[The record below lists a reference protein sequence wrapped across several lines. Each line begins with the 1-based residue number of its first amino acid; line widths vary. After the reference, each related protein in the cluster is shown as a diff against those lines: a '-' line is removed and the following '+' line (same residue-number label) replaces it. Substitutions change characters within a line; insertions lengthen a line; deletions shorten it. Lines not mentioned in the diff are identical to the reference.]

1 MKINK
6 TTIFLLLALVGI
18 WVFIGSL
25 VYNAMKE
32 PTTVASNTKK
42 AKAEKKTQAEKGFE
56 LLLNYDN
63 PFKTAASTFTPRKTD
78 NQQIAKPVA
87 KQAVKQPVKPIPAP
101 LPQTKLQYLGYMQFK
116 SKGKQQLL
124 LKVNGQELIFDKG
137 DEVDG
142 YTIKKINE
150 DSLVLK
156 KGKELRVLLREY

>member
-32 PTTVASNTKK
+32 PTTVVSNTKK
-42 AKAEKKTQAEKGFE
+42 AKAEKSTQAEKGFE

-78 NQQIAKPVA
+78 NQQTAKPVA
-87 KQAVKQPVKPIPAP
+87 KQAVKQPAKPVPAP

-124 LKVNGQELIFDKG
+124 LKVNGQEQIFDKG

-142 YTIKKINE
+142 YTIRKINE

>member
-6 TTIFLLLALVGI
+6 TTIFLLLALVGV

-32 PTTVASNTKK
+32 PMPVSSNSKK
-42 AKAEKKTQAEKGFE
+42 KKPEKKVQAEKGFE

-63 PFKTAASTFTPRKTD
+63 PFITTASTFTPRKND

-87 KQAVKQPVKPIPAP
+87 KQAVKQPAKPVSAP

-124 LKVNGQELIFDKG
+124 LKVNGQEQIFDKG
-137 DEVDG
+137 DEVYG
-142 YTIKKINE
+142 YTIRKISV
-150 DSLVLK
+150 DSLILK
-156 KGKELRVLLREY
+156 KGKELRVLIRE

>member
-42 AKAEKKTQAEKGFE
+42 AKVEKKTQAEKGFE

-63 PFKTAASTFTPRKTD
+63 PFKIATGTFTPRNTD
-78 NQQIAKPVA
+78 NQQIVK
-87 KQAVKQPVKPIPAP
+87 AVTEQPVKQLVKPTPAP

-124 LKVNGQELIFDKG
+124 LKVNGQEQIFDKG

-150 DSLVLK
+150 DSLVLR
-156 KGKELRVLLREY
+156 KGKEVKVIYRDY